1 MHILKE
7 ILRSLKFKS
16 QTEFG
21 WCTSTHHLVVE
32 PCWTARRCDCALRWR
47 WHLRSILHCSST
59 CKKDVPTQSQ
69 TSAARFNLSHSIYY
83 NHACTT
89 HFWAMRC
96 PHFVFWCTSLASMSQ
111 WVILGLVR
119 RHALNRTPIMKA
131 SISVYACCRSCK
143 VCAILRSLNDSS
155 FVLWKTI
162 LYRPQWLLKLTVETW
177 LIGPCWMRL
186 GMQYSLTD
194 TPCAHS
200 FDLILNVG
208 ISG

>member
-7 ILRSLKFKS
+7 ILRSLKVKQNLDGALPPTIWLLNHDELPGDVIVHFDDDDIYGPS
-16 QTEFG
+16 YIVA
-21 WCTSTHHLVVE
+21 LL
-32 PCWTARRCDCALRWR
+32 ARRTFPHKAKRVLPG
-47 WHLRSILHCSST
+47 SIFHTVYTMYC
-59 CKKDVPTQSQ
+59 
-69 TSAARFNLSHSIYY
+69 

-96 PHFVFWCTSLASMSQ
+96 PHFVFWCTSPASMSQ

-200 FDLILNVG
+200 FDLILNLG